1 MSSLITIS
9 KVLPVRDEMS
19 YEQKVP
25 KIIWQTMNTNQVP
38 VFMYDYATTWI
49 MHNPEYEYRF
59 YDNDDI
65 IEFIKNDF
73 PDYLEA
79 YNKIKYGASK
89 ADLWRYLVMYKY
101 GGVYADMDCRC
112 INPLREWIDPG
123 SSFVTQLGINKD
135 LCQWLLI
142 SVPQNP
148 IFFKAAQKALQN
160 IRQDSS
166 NTEYH
171 GFEFIKEKLVI
182 RENEPLYKFDDKVL
196 GLTGPPVLQ
205 EAAEECFKDGSIAD
219 ILSTIQIV
227 CVSGAE
233 SCQMNGN
240 VTHDSGHTKYRKA
253 LRILKTPYYGRLISR
268 IKRIF

>member
-1 MSSLITIS
+1 MSSLITVP
-9 KVLPVRDEMS
+9 KVLLVRDEMA

-25 KIIWQTMNTNQVP
+25 KIIWQTMKTNQVP
-38 VFMYDYATTWI
+38 VFMYDYTATWI
-49 MHNPEYEYRF
+49 RLNPEYEYRF
-59 YDNDDI
+59 YSDDDV
-65 IEFIKNDF
+65 IEFLKNDF
-73 PDYLEA
+73 PDYLEV
-79 YNKIKYGASK
+79 YSKIKYGASK

-101 GGVYADMDCRC
+101 GGVYADIDCRC
-112 INPLREWIDPG
+112 LRPLREWINPV
-123 SSFVTQLGINKD
+123 SAYVSQLGINKD

-148 IFFKAAQKALQN
+148 IFLKAAQRALQN
-160 IRQDSS
+160 LIQNNS
-166 NTEYH
+166 NAEYH
-171 GFEFIKEKLVI
+171 GFEFPEGKLVI

-196 GLTGPPVLQ
+196 GLAGPPVLQ
-205 EAAEECFKDGSIAD
+205 EAAEACFKDGSIAD

-233 SCQMNGN
+233 SCQMKGN
-240 VTHDSGHTKYRKA
+240 VTHDSGHTSYRKA